1 MGAPGMKFIFLGL
14 AILLVGFFFK
24 DNLKDMGSG
33 YFMGAEILGALV
45 VLFGAF
51 LFFKAKNSSQT
62 AGSEGHVQLRNEIL
76 LNTLARLTYADS
88 NTKAIEVEAVRKIY
102 KRETG
107 ENVTAAEIRVAARGD
122 LHEALAFDKYLSKG
136 GAKLSSEDKCF
147 IMKAMA
153 EIVKSDGSVSPGE
166 VDFFDGVGKA
176 FKMSASEVAE
186 LRK

>member
-1 MGAPGMKFIFLGL
+1 MGAPGMKFIVLGL

-24 DNLKDMGSG
+24 ENLKDLGQG
-33 YFMGAEILGALV
+33 YFMGVEIFGALV

-51 LFFKAKNSSQT
+51 QFFKART
-62 AGSEGHVQLRNEIL
+62 AGPEAGSDELVQLRNEIL
-76 LNTLARLTYADS
+76 LNTLARLTYAVS
-88 NTKAIEVEAVRKIY
+88 NTNAVEVEAVRKIY
-102 KRETG
+102 KRETKQD
-107 ENVTAAEIRVAARGD
+107 VTPAEIRVAARGD
-122 LHEALAFDKYLSKG
+122 LHEAQAFDRYLSRG
-136 GAKLSSEDKCF
+136 GSKLSREDKCF

-153 EIVKSDGSVSPGE
+153 EIVKSDGTVSPGE

>member
-1 MGAPGMKFIFLGL
+1 MGAPGMKFILLGL
-14 AILLVGFFFK
+14 AIVLVGFFFE

-33 YFMGAEILGALV
+33 IFMTVEILGALL

-51 LFFKAKNSSQT
+51 QFFKAKNASLE
-62 AGSEGHVQLRNEIL
+62 AGSEGHIQLRNEIL

-102 KRETG
+102 KRETKQD
-107 ENVTAAEIRVAARGD
+107 VTAAEIRVAARGD
-122 LHEALAFDKYLSKG
+122 LHESQTFDRYLAKG
-136 GAKLSSEDKCF
+136 GAKLSREDKCF

-153 EIVKSDGSVSPGE
+153 EIVKSDGTVSPGE
-166 VDFFDGVGKA
+166 MDFFDGVGKA
-176 FKMSASEVAE
+176 FKMSASEIAE